1 MRSADRFTP
10 VRSMRATIGAL
21 ALAAAL
27 TGCFTGE
34 RPTLSSVP
42 QSTGDPAADAVLER
56 LGDAATAT
64 FTARYQIASAAGEE
78 AEAAVAQEGST
89 RRSITIGDTRYLVN
103 GTSTATCSVGDG
115 TCVDAI
121 QPARV
126 SDLGVTPDFYAASP
140 AARLRR
146 DAASRVGP
154 TTSSTETIAGQ
165 PATCV
170 IIPIAQSAAR
180 YCALDAGPLAGM
192 RTTDVTVDLT
202 EYAARVDPA
211 QFSPPAD

>member
-1 MRSADRFTP
+1 MRSADRSAPARP
-10 VRSMRATIGAL
+10 VRATVGAL
-21 ALAAAL
+21 ALAGAL

-64 FTARYQIASAAGEE
+64 FTARYQIASAAGEK
-78 AEAAVAQEGST
+78 AEAAVAQDGST

-115 TCVDAI
+115 SCVDAI

-146 DAASRVGP
+146 DAALRVGP

-180 YCALDAGPLAGM
+180 YCALDAGPLARM
-192 RTTDVTVDLT
+192 RTTDATVDLT
-202 EYAARVDPA
+202 EYAAGVDPA
-211 QFSPPAD
+211 QFSPPAG